1 MLCYPWLSLEWL
13 GFPLVLTQT
22 LQVLARSSLPRQIFN
37 FSSNHFTCFEKTA
50 KEFTSDTQ
58 TTRNTR
64 KIANKFMTEA
74 SREINLQK
82 QRSHLSGMAKVKAAS
97 SAHSMADVI
106 PFLAYLIFPLI
117 QALIKPKNIFFTHY
131 KENNIHNIFCLSTFQ
146 QLFPNTT
153 IFSMVVIS
161 QLMA

>member
-106 PFLAYLIFPLI
+106 PFFGIF
-117 QALIKPKNIFFTHY
+117 NIPFDPSFDKTKKY
-131 KENNIHNIFCLSTFQ
+131 IFHTL
-146 QLFPNTT
+146 
-153 IFSMVVIS
+153 
-161 QLMA
+161 